1 MHDPR
6 EKQVERLFRE
16 TGPAHHEAFIETDG
30 ADPEW
35 PLWYAEY
42 LYERISALLSQDLS
56 KSELVHLILSAEED
70 RAENAPEA
78 DWPRHYARYV
88 LRHLG

>member
-16 TGPAHHEAFIETDG
+16 VGPAHHEAFIETDG

-35 PLWYAEY
+35 ALWYAEF
-42 LYERISALLSQDLS
+42 LHERISALLSQDLS
-56 KSELVHLILSAEED
+56 TSELVHLILGAEED
-70 RAENAPEA
+70 RVENAPEA

-88 LRHLG
+88 LRYLG

>member
-30 ADPEW
+30 VDPEW

-42 LYERISALLSQDLS
+42 LHERISALLSQDLS

-70 RAENAPEA
+70 RVENAPEA
-78 DWPRHYARYV
+78 DWPGHYARFV
-88 LRHLG
+88 LRQLG